1 MAVPMRATLV
11 MAEGGQGVNRAVPFG
26 GSPAH
31 GPSRCGR
38 GHAMLSGK
46 QEDCMPL
53 KPLELRE
60 MTPEEREKR
69 DLAIKQARE
78 SGKADAAEKA
88 VKLRPL
94 PAKKK

>member
-1 MAVPMRATLV
+1 
-11 MAEGGQGVNRAVPFG
+11 
-26 GSPAH
+26 
-31 GPSRCGR
+31 
-38 GHAMLSGK
+38 
-46 QEDCMPL
+46 MPL

-78 SGKADAAEKA
+78 SEKADTAEKA

-94 PAKKK
+94 PARKK

>member
-1 MAVPMRATLV
+1 
-11 MAEGGQGVNRAVPFG
+11 
-26 GSPAH
+26 
-31 GPSRCGR
+31 
-38 GHAMLSGK
+38 
-46 QEDCMPL
+46 MPL

-78 SGKADAAEKA
+78 SENAAEMA

-94 PAKKK
+94 PARKK